1 MRHSLLVVGL
11 CCLVVLAGCGGT
23 STQPTPTPSPTGS
36 AAPDGGDGGGGGS
49 DGGDGSDGADGGGG
63 GSDGGDGGST
73 AFSYPAGT
81 SESGVADPTALL
93 DAKVDSLADTDYAL
107 NVTQVAMLDGSR
119 TRSVSVVRSD
129 LDGQRSLGEFSVTS
143 PSGETTV
150 DIYRNATTL
159 SRRQAVDGRTS
170 YRVRN
175 GSGTFEQYHERRA
188 DVARSAES
196 LFRFANLSGAE
207 VVERDGRTMARY
219 TLAEVNGSAVNESTT
234 ITDATGVLL
243 VDERG
248 VIHRGVVDIR
258 GNRDGTPRR
267 LFIELR
273 TTATSD
279 VTVEEPDWLSEAE
292 AASEG

>member
-1 MRHSLLVVGL
+1 MRRSLLVVGL

-23 STQPTPTPSPTGS
+23 STQPTPSPTGS

-49 DGGDGSDGADGGGG
+49 DGGDGGDGADGGEGS
-63 GSDGGDGGST
+63 SDGGDGGST

-81 SESGVADPTALL
+81 SESGVADSAALL
-93 DAKVDSLADTDYAL
+93 DAKVESLAGTDYAL
-107 NVTQVAMLDGSR
+107 NVTQVAMVDGTR

-129 LDGQRSLGEFSVTS
+129 LDGQRSLGEFVVRS

-159 SRRQAVDGRTS
+159 YRRQTVDGRTS

-175 GSGTFEQYHERRA
+175 GSGTFEQYHQRRA
-188 DVARSAES
+188 GVVRSAES
-196 LFRFANLSGAE
+196 LFRFANFSGAE
-207 VVERDGRTMARY
+207 LVERDGRTMARY
-219 TLAEVNGSAVNESTT
+219 TLAEVNSSAINESTT
-234 ITDATGVLL
+234 ITNATGVLL

-279 VTVEEPDWLSEAE
+279 VTVEEPGWLSEAE

>member
-1 MRHSLLVVGL
+1 M
-11 CCLVVLAGCGGT
+11 
-23 STQPTPTPSPTGS
+23 
-36 AAPDGGDGGGGGS
+36 GDS
-49 DGGDGSDGADGGGG
+49 
-63 GSDGGDGGST
+63 
-73 AFSYPAGT
+73 
-81 SESGVADPTALL
+81 TALL
-93 DAKVDSLADTDYAL
+93 DTKVDSLAETDYAL
-107 NVTQVAMLDGSR
+107 NVTQVAMVDGNR

-129 LDGQRSLGEFSVTS
+129 LDGQRSLGEFGVRS
-143 PSGETTV
+143 PRGETTV
-150 DIYRNATTL
+150 DIYRNVTTL
-159 SRRQAVDGRTS
+159 YRQQTVDGRTS

-196 LFRFANLSGAE
+196 LFRFANFSGAE
-207 VVERDGRTMARY
+207 LVERDGRTMARY
-219 TLAEVNGSAVNESTT
+219 SLAEANRSAINESTT
-234 ITDATGVLL
+234 ITDATGELL